1 MVTFA
6 LSLYGP
12 RGTLVGRLLRL
23 RRGFRRSLPALIIT
37 LALIFPAYVAAPVAA
52 SPALK
57 TTDAT
62 LLLDY
67 LPNPVHIGI
76 YQALADGTYQR
87 AGIHL
92 TIQIPGNTTDPLKL
106 MAAGK
111 VDFAIVS
118 LLDFLTAYQ
127 QGQPIEIVEALEQR
141 PLECLVLLKS
151 SGITRPRQLESKLVG
166 VTGVPSDTAAV
177 KAMVQYDGGDWT
189 KVHTITIGFNAVAD
203 VLARKVSAAI
213 GFWNAEGVQLA
224 SHAPARVFRLYQYG
238 APSYPE
244 LVVFTRKSTIQHNAS
259 LVRAFVHATLQGY
272 HTALSHPSSSLHT
285 FTQQTQGVSLA
296 NAAAQFRALQ
306 PAFTANAPRYGYVNL
321 GVLAGY
327 LVWAH
332 KYGLIDLKAKP
343 SAFATDA
350 FVR

>member
-1 MVTFA
+1 MEMFV
-6 LSLYGP
+6 L
-12 RGTLVGRLLRL
+12 TLRT
-23 RRGFRRSLPALIIT
+23 RSLGFHRSAVALLVMLILLFPVYAAHPA
-37 LALIFPAYVAAPVAA
+37 VA
-52 SPALK
+52 SPAPK
-57 TTDAT
+57 TTNVT

-92 TIQIPGNTTDPLKL
+92 TVQIPGNTTDPLKL

-127 QGQPIEIVEALEQR
+127 QGQPVEIIESLEQR
-141 PLECLVLLKS
+141 PLESLVLLKT
-151 SGITRPRQLESKLVG
+151 SGITRPRQLEGKLVG

-189 KVHTITIGFNAVAD
+189 KVHTVTIGFNAVAD
-203 VLARKVSAAI
+203 VLAHKVSAAI

-244 LVVFTRKSTIQHNAS
+244 LVVFTRKSTIQHNAG
-259 LVRAFVHATLQGY
+259 LVQAFVHATLQGY
-272 HTALSHPSSSLHT
+272 HTALAHPSSALRT
-285 FTQQTQGVSLA
+285 FTRQTQGVALA
-296 NAAAQFRALQ
+296 FASAQFIALR

-321 GVLAGY
+321 GVLARY
-327 LVWAH
+327 LVWAR
-332 KYGLIDLKAKP
+332 KYGLISLKASP

>member
-1 MVTFA
+1 METMVRLT
-6 LSLYGP
+6 
-12 RGTLVGRLLRL
+12 RLLHGSL
-23 RRGFRRSLPALIIT
+23 HALEIGFRRSTIALIVVA
-37 LALIFPAYVAAPVAA
+37 ALVFPAYVAGPAAA
-52 SPALK
+52 SQTSK
-57 TTDAT
+57 TTSVT
-62 LLLDY
+62 LLLDF

-76 YQALADGTYQR
+76 YQALADGTYAR
-87 AGIHL
+87 AGLHV
-92 TIQIPGNTTDPLKL
+92 TVQIPGNTTDPLKL

-118 LLDFLTAYQ
+118 LLDLLTAYQ
-127 QGQPIEIVEALEQR
+127 QGQPVEIIQALEQR

-151 SGITRPRQLESKLVG
+151 SGITRPRQLEGKLVG

-177 KAMVQYDGGDWT
+177 KAMVQYDGGNWT

-244 LVVFTRKSTIQHNAS
+244 LVVFTRKSTIQHNSA
-259 LVRAFVHATLQGY
+259 LVRSFVHATLQGY
-272 HTALSHPSSSLHT
+272 HTALAHPDSSLHT
-285 FTQQTQGVSLA
+285 FIQQTKGVALA
-296 NAAAQFRALQ
+296 NATAQFQALR

-321 GVLAGY
+321 GVLARY
-327 LVWAH
+327 LVWAR
-332 KYGLIDLKAKP
+332 KYGLIDLKANP